1 MLINVQASIILYW
14 ILLAYLNA
22 YAIMP
27 SSVGSTFNPGQADC
41 HEAKVGDALIQ
52 MGLTHLSCVC
62 VGVWCVCTGHVM
74 CCLMLYVLLG
84 VTTSSKCESH

>member
-62 VGVWCVCTGHVM
+62 VGVVCVYRTCD
-74 CCLMLYVLLG
+74 VLSDAVCSVG
-84 VTTSSKCESH
+84 RDHIIQM